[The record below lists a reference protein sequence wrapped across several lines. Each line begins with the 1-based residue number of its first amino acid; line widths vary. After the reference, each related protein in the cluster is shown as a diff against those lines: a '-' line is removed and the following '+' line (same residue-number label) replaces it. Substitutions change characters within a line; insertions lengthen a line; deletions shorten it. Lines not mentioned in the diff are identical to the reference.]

1 MELAVQI
8 KASESLCVLVSISY
22 LYTYLQVKA
31 RFRWQQGDS
40 KVVELNEI
48 SSTLWSCQD
57 RNWSSYRPDSAK
69 LVKFTILPLSIHVFY
84 AKKPTSV
91 FLIALTDPRRR
102 LSPSKP
108 GKAEILGKFSIK
120 CSHHDTNSLSL
131 SLMASVT
138 LLLRS
143 LRRRETHAVSAYKF
157 VYISPYSRGYLE
169 ILRCLG
175 IADYQKSHLFL
186 FLAELCKRRW
196 EEDGA
201 PVRRSQRYNRRCVR

>member
-69 LVKFTILPLSIHVFY
+69 LLKFTILPLSIHVFY
-84 AKKPTSV
+84 AKKTH
-91 FLIALTDPRRR
+91 LR
-102 LSPSKP
+102 LSNRSNRSTPSKP

-201 PVRRSQRYNRRCVR
+201 PVRRSQRYNRRCVW